1 MAYDTPESLTKAYL
15 ALHNVPKRR
24 CRWEETPESAARLA
38 AENKPAVYNGP
49 LFKWP
54 SRKRKRTPSPD
65 RDHVQSGHVQ
75 SGHVQ
80 SDEQVSSEE
89 TGDFVPPY
97 ALLDDNGDIIGGNDY
112 ADNPMS
118 DFDARTLYVQDQLD
132 KDNIEL
138 QAYRGE
144 VPLHF
149 QYVRT
154 AAELD
159 KGDLEACFKLI
170 EATSG
175 DDYKASSM
183 GWKPKKKKEEMKD
196 KEMQYLLV
204 KEGDSVAGNLLGFIS
219 FMFTMDDP
227 PFQSNEVVY
236 IYEVHLD
243 DSLRGRG
250 LGSRMIR
257 FVEVACHRCGF
268 LKAMLT
274 VFKSNAAARGLYEK
288 LGYGKDQCSPEDR
301 VVRGRTIEADYLIM
315 SKFLG

>member
-1 MAYDTPESLTKAYL
+1 MAYDTPESLTRAYI

-24 CRWEETPESAARLA
+24 CRWDETPANEARLD
-38 AENKPAVYNGP
+38 AEKKPMVYNGP

-54 SRKRKRTPSPD
+54 TRKRKRTPSPD
-65 RDHVQSGHVQ
+65 RGHLQSEHLQ
-75 SGHVQ
+75 SY
-80 SDEQVSSEE
+80 EQVSSKE
-89 TGDFVPPY
+89 FIPPHAY
-97 ALLDDNGDIIGGNDY
+97 LDDNGDFTGGNDY
-112 ADNPMS
+112 ADNPMA
-118 DFDARTLYVQDQLD
+118 DFDARTLYVQEQLD
-132 KDNIEL
+132 QDNVEL
-138 QAYRGE
+138 QACRGE
-144 VPLHF
+144 MPLHF

-159 KGDLEACFKLI
+159 TDDLEACFKLI

-204 KEGDSVAGNLLGFIS
+204 KEGDSAAGKLLGFIS
-219 FMFTMDDP
+219 FMFTVDDP
-227 PFQSNEVVY
+227 PHALDEVVY

-243 DSLRGRG
+243 EGLRGRG
-250 LGSRMIR
+250 LGSRLIR
-257 FVEVACHRCGF
+257 FVEVACCRCGF

-274 VFKSNAAARGLYEK
+274 VFKSNAAARKLYEK
-288 LGYGKDQCSPEDR
+288 LGYSKDQCSPEDR

-315 SKFLG
+315 SKKTLE

>member
-38 AENKPAVYNGP
+38 AENKPAVYTGP

-54 SRKRKRTPSPD
+54 TRKRKRTPSPG
-65 RDHVQSGHVQ
+65 RNHVQSY
-75 SGHVQ
+75 
-80 SDEQVSSEE
+80 EPVSREE
-89 TGDFVPPY
+89 TGDFNPPF

-144 VPLHF
+144 SPLHF

-175 DDYKASSM
+175 DDYRASSM

-204 KEGDSVAGNLLGFIS
+204 KEGDSAAGNLLGFIS

-250 LGSRMIR
+250 LGSRLIR
-257 FVEVACHRCGF
+257 FVEVACRRCGF

-288 LGYGKDQCSPEDR
+288 LGYSKDQCSPEDR
-301 VVRGRTIEADYLIM
+301 VVRGRKIEADYLIM
-315 SKFLG
+315 SKFFLE